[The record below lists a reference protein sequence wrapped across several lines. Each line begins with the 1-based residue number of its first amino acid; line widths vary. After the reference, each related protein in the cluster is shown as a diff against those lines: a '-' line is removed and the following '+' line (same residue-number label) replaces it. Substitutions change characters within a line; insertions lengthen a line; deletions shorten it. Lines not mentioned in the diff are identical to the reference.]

1 MNLDDFDN
9 DYYFPYGWNQWYRK
23 YGRTAHARICG
34 RTIIFPIRMTCYL
47 DWTQRNGY
55 VRTADG
61 TLQQKQRT
69 FTEMIKVHIVKE
81 NC

>member
-1 MNLDDFDN
+1 
-9 DYYFPYGWNQWYRK
+9 
-23 YGRTAHARICG
+23 
-34 RTIIFPIRMTCYL
+34 MTCYL